1 METELKKKK
10 VLHLPSWS
18 VAEEVNSLPEVP
30 FLHIPSTT
38 YTIVNEANPRVVAT
52 RLVDAIAA
60 MSAIGNYNDKKAIAT
75 IYTITDVKLSI
86 QFFKHDN
93 KILVEVHRLSGDAIQ
108 YHYTA
113 KSILQIANNQ
123 AALLSRQRFKPTV
136 TVTPHRGSSPRSQI
150 HTSTTNEN
158 STFARTMENVQTLLR
173 KDRIDANVLGM
184 ESLQLLT
191 NISSSNLVV
200 AREASK
206 AVLIDGTLQDIKNVI
221 FGTVMDDH
229 SILDLNQDTGAIATE
244 HGMKL
249 KLALTIIGNALNVVV
264 CSQKD
269 HDVEATVVD
278 VEEMKDL
285 IVALKKL
292 MEESG
297 SSSSNSNASMQVVYQ
312 AARCLNLVTELSSEL
327 KRTAARQR
335 IADVAMH
342 WLEGNASRHQLLQ
355 KECEIL
361 VSCLGE
367 IKKQT
372 F

>member
-1 METELKKKK
+1 MKSSFVIL
-10 VLHLPSWS
+10 
-18 VAEEVNSLPEVP
+18 
-30 FLHIPSTT
+30 
-38 YTIVNEANPRVVAT
+38 
-52 RLVDAIAA
+52 IADCFNA
-60 MSAIGNYNDKKAIAT
+60 LFFQAIAT

-113 KSILQIANNQ
+113 KSILHIANNQ

-136 TVTPHRGSSPRSQI
+136 TVTPDRGSSPRSQI

-191 NISSSNLVV
+191 NLSSSNLVV

-229 SILDLNQDTGAIATE
+229 SILDLNQHTGAIATE

-249 KLALTIIGNALNVVV
+249 KLALTILGNALNVVV

-297 SSSSNSNASMQVVYQ
+297 LCSSNSNASMQVVYQ
-312 AARCLNLVTELSSEL
+312 AARCLTLVTELSSEL
-327 KRTAARQR
+327 KLTAARQR

-355 KECEIL
+355 RECEIL